1 MSKVRYYLT
10 VFEIATDTVVYE
22 NGFYT
27 IDGLNDEREYWDSP
41 EYYDEVEA
49 LETAE
54 WKFVIM

>member
-54 WKFVIM
+54 